1 MTENH
6 KQRLGRL
13 AEDAAQAFLEDQGFA
28 IVERNYKT
36 RAAEIDI
43 VAKEADT
50 LVFVEV
56 KARGAFSR
64 GGPRE
69 AVSPAKQQK
78 IILGARFFLM
88 ERGLADVRVRFD
100 VVAVYEENHAFRIE
114 LIRNAFQTD

>member
-1 MTENH
+1 MENQ

-28 IVERNYKT
+28 IVERNYRT

-69 AVSPAKQQK
+69 AVSLAKQQK

-88 ERGLADVRVRFD
+88 ERGLGDIRVRFD
-100 VVAVYEENHAFRIE
+100 VVAVYEENNDFRIE

>member
-1 MTENH
+1 MVNQ

-13 AEDAAQAFLEDQGFA
+13 AEDAAESFLKRQGYV
-28 IVERNYKT
+28 IVQRNYRT
-36 RAAEIDI
+36 RAAEVDI

-56 KARGAFSR
+56 KARGGFSR

-69 AVSPAKQQK
+69 AVSPAKQHK
-78 IILGARFFLM
+78 VILGARSFLR
-88 ERGLADVRVRFD
+88 EHGLDDVRVRFD
-100 VVAVYEENHAFRIE
+100 VVAVYGTNHDFRIE